1 MNEEF
6 YRNKGVTENTN
17 TYAATES
24 LSDNFSSK
32 SVEAKE
38 KSRCMG
44 CMELCDE
51 TNELCPYC
59 GYVKSTQVE
68 QPIHIVPGTI
78 LDDKYMLG
86 RVLGYGGFGVT
97 YIGWDLVLQRKVAI
111 KEYLPSEFSTRAYGE
126 TKVAVFSGDKAKQFE
141 DGKAKFIDE
150 AKRLAKFQGEKG
162 IVNIFDSFEENGT
175 AYIVMEYL
183 EGETLEEYLRREG
196 KIPAEKAVKLLSPVI
211 ESLDK
216 VHTVGIIHRD
226 VSPDNIMITKDGRV
240 KLIDFGAARYATT
253 TASRSLTVIIKPGY
267 SPEEQYTSRGEQGAY
282 TDVYSLGAVLYK
294 MVTGEKP
301 PDALE
306 RRANYEKKGKDILIP
321 VHKLS
326 KNVPKNI
333 EYAIYNAMNLR
344 IEDRTPDMVNF
355 MGELY
360 SDNPIKRKD
369 GKIKKVDI
377 LTWPLWAKILA
388 PSLISLALILSTLL
402 GLGVIGPRS
411 RLNLGVTIP
420 DGMTLIPDVVTETL
434 DMARKKLKKSDL
446 EIIIGEKVEDER
458 IKENLILAQAP
469 EAGEILKKGTIIEVK
484 ISAGAPKEFVINVE
498 GFTKELAQKQLEEL
512 GFKVEFKEEF
522 NEDFAPGAVISQS
535 VKAGEQFSKGGT
547 IKLVISK
554 GDKDIDTSKS
564 AKIPEVVGMDI
575 EKAKELAKK
584 NKLYIVIEKTEYSPK
599 IPKNQIISQT
609 PEKGF
614 DGHQGDTIKVT
625 VSLGIK
631 TSYMPDVVYRT
642 QEKAIEMLE
651 NLGLKVKVVE
661 EENKEVA
668 AGTVFKQSIKKG
680 VEVKAGTIV
689 TITVS
694 KSSESQKEPE
704 TAKPSNKKLISSGK
718 CGSSATYTLDV
729 DGLLTISGTGRMY
742 WSDAV
747 SPWYNSKNKVTAVV
761 IENGITS
768 IHDEAFADII
778 NLRSVTISN
787 SVTHIGVGAFWNCDN
802 LSAITLPNSIK
813 TIGHSAF
820 LGCNSIKSITIPN
833 GVASIE
839 KKTFESCTSLRSI
852 KIPNSVKKIGN
863 NAFDSC
869 ESLQAVAIPSGVT
882 YLGDSAFR
890 GCLSLRS
897 ITIPNGVKTIA
908 HDLFDSCENL
918 KSITIPNGITSIGE
932 SAFSGT
938 AITSITIPNSV
949 KSIGNFAFSFCPNL
963 SSIRIPSGV
972 KGIEEGTFSGC
983 SSLKSITIP
992 NSVTYIDNSA
1002 FRGCTSITSI
1012 TIPNSV
1018 TRIGDEVFAECP
1030 NIKSITIPESVV
1042 NMGYSVFMNWT
1053 GNQTIYIKGKSS
1065 APSTWDS
1072 WWNHDCRAK
1081 IVWNA

>member
-32 SVEAKE
+32 SVEAKG

-609 PEKGF
+609 PEKDF

-642 QEKAIEMLE
+642 QEKATEMLE

-680 VEVKAGTIV
+680 EEVKAGTTV

-694 KSSESQKEPE
+694 KGASAKVPNTVGKTEAEGRKLLENAGFKVTVKKQNSDSVAKGNIISQSVK
-704 TAKPSNKKLISSGK
+704 AA
-718 CGSSATYTLDV
+718 SSANKGSNITITVSLGKKGPEPVKVIDSGRYPDLDYATIYYKFES
-729 DGLLTISGTGRMY
+729 DGTFTVSGTGDMY
-742 WSDAV
+742 PSTDKDALVPWESYRHKIKKLVVKKGV
-747 SPWYNSKNKVTAVV
+747 SAIGGGNFERCTNLTSVV
-761 IENGITS
+761 IEDGLKYI
-768 IHDEAFADII
+768 EYYAFEDCDS
-778 NLRSVTISN
+778 LRSIN
-787 SVTHIGVGAFWNCDN
+787 IPASVENIDGTAFVNCNNFTRINIDERNKYLCDINGVVFSKDK
-802 LSAITLPNSIK
+802 K
-813 TIGHSAF
+813 TIFVYPSG
-820 LGCNSIKSITIPN
+820 LKGTYNIPN
-833 GVASIE
+833 GVEVINHEAFKRCNNLTGVTIPSSV
-839 KKTFESCTSLRSI
+839 KTIGYEAFWGCKNISKITIPKSVTTIGYYAFSNCTSLT
-852 KIPNSVKKIGN
+852 SV
-863 NAFDSC
+863 
-869 ESLQAVAIPSGVT
+869 
-882 YLGDSAFR
+882 
-890 GCLSLRS
+890 
-897 ITIPNGVKTIA
+897 TIPK
-908 HDLFDSCENL
+908 
-918 KSITIPNGITSIGE
+918 
-932 SAFSGT
+932 
-938 AITSITIPNSV
+938 
-949 KSIGNFAFSFCPNL
+949 
-963 SSIRIPSGV
+963 
-972 KGIEEGTFSGC
+972 
-983 SSLKSITIP
+983 
-992 NSVTYIDNSA
+992 SVTTIENYA
-1002 FRGCTSITSI
+1002 FYGWTS
-1012 TIPNSV
+1012 
-1018 TRIGDEVFAECP
+1018 
-1030 NIKSITIPESVV
+1030 
-1042 NMGYSVFMNWT
+1042 
-1053 GNQTIYIKGKSS
+1053 NQTIYVQGRSS